1 MMETKIKWF
10 KEVLELEPSS
20 KVFFPLARLYFDDGK
35 LDEAVSVLRHGLS
48 RDPDHMEARFLLIE
62 ILMGTDKEEAA
73 QEEVE
78 SIVSLL
84 ARYPGFWRA
93 WAEKFAPRSFDS
105 ALALNFLALYFQG
118 ASLSWSQVIEKGL
131 FALSS
136 GDGKDG
142 AKAAVQADE
151 AGPRTRTMAELLAKQ
166 GDFKGALSIYEELA
180 ASCPESGKAE
190 LAALIKETRARL
202 EAGEAPAGGAPKEA
216 AGFSLPGKE
225 KLLSTLETLAKRLEA
240 RVAL

>member
-1 MMETKIKWF
+1 METKIKWF

-20 KVFFPLARLYFDDGK
+20 KVFFPLARLYYDDGK
-35 LDEAVSVLRHGLS
+35 LDEAVSVLRHGLE
-48 RDPDHMEARFLLIE
+48 RDPDHMEAKFLLVE
-62 ILMGTDKEEAA
+62 ILMGTDQRDVVREEL
-73 QEEVE
+73 E

-84 ARYPGFWRA
+84 SRYPGFWRA
-93 WAEKFAPRSFDS
+93 WAENFAPNSTDS

-118 ASLSWSQVIEKGL
+118 SLVSWSQVIEKGL

-136 GDGKDG
+136 GDGREAG
-142 AKAAVQADE
+142 ATAAALSDE
-151 AGPRTRTMAELLAKQ
+151 AGPRTRTMAELMAKQ

-180 ASCPESGKAE
+180 ASCPESEKAE

-202 EAGEAPAGGAPKEA
+202 EAGGAPEGGPAKE

-225 KLLSTLETLAKRLEA
+225 KLLSALESLAKRLEA